1 LGQGENGGG
10 ERSAHSKQPIELR
23 LYKFLR
29 RSGYSDEA
37 FLRLPYARAIQLI
50 RLEETLEAEEQR
62 QQVMRDARRGYEAYV
77 AHKGALTLEA
87 FNKRGKSGARSKD
100 SLLTPDEYQR
110 FFGYKVDTKPTR
122 TADDD
127 RAAAERTVKMAI
139 AAFRRGG
146 MAKQDM
152 KTFK

>member
-1 LGQGENGGG
+1 M
-10 ERSAHSKQPIELR
+10 
-23 LYKFLR
+23 
-29 RSGYSDEA
+29 
-37 FLRLPYARAIQLI
+37 I

-62 QQVMRDARRGYEAYV
+62 QQVTRDARRGFEAYV

-100 SLLTPDEYQR
+100 SLLTFDEYQR
-110 FFGYKVDTKPTR
+110 FFGYKVDNQPAR

-127 RAAAERTVKMAI
+127 RAAAERTVKMAL

-146 MAKQDM
+146 MSKQEVT
-152 KTFK
+152 TFK